1 MYTILVA
8 DDDEDLFEALNFT
21 LSQSHYQIIQAKD
34 GAEAVSKALELH
46 PDLILLDIIMPNVD
60 GLTACRKIKTT
71 EETKDIPSIMLTAK
85 DGVKDVADAFQAGAN
100 DYIVK
105 PFEME
110 QVLEKIEEFLG
121 SKVKEKTKNSFS

>member
-21 LSQSHYQIIQAKD
+21 LNQNDYRTIQAKD

-46 PDLILLDIIMPNVD
+46 PDLILLDIMMPNVD

-71 EETKDIPSIMLTAK
+71 EETKDIPTIMLTAK
-85 DGVKDVADAFQAGAN
+85 DEMEDVAAAFKAGAD
-100 DYIVK
+100 DYVVK
-105 PFEME
+105 PFIMG
-110 QVLEKIEEFLG
+110 QVLGKVKEFLG
-121 SKVKEKTKNSFS
+121 RKTKQEKESDL

>member
-21 LSQSHYQIIQAKD
+21 LSQNDYKVIQAKD
-34 GAEAVSKALELH
+34 GAEAISKALELQ

-71 EETKDIPSIMLTAK
+71 EETKDIPTIMLTAK
-85 DGVKDVADAFQAGAN
+85 DGVKDVAVAFQAGAD

-105 PFEME
+105 PFIMG
-110 QVLEKIEEFLG
+110 QVLGKVKEFLG
-121 SKVKEKTKNSFS
+121 RKAKQEKESDL

>member
-1 MYTILVA
+1 MYTILVV

-46 PDLILLDIIMPNVD
+46 PDLILLDIMMPNVD

-71 EETKDIPSIMLTAK
+71 EETKDIPTIMLTAK
-85 DGVKDVADAFQAGAN
+85 DGVKDVAAAFQAGAN

-105 PFEME
+105 PFIMG
-110 QVLEKIEEFLG
+110 QVLGKINEFLRTEKG
-121 SKVKEKTKNSFS
+121 EKEELHS

>member
-71 EETKDIPSIMLTAK
+71 EETKDIPTIMLTAK
-85 DGVKDVADAFQAGAN
+85 DGVKDIADAFQAGAN

-105 PFEME
+105 PFIMGH
-110 QVLEKIEEFLG
+110 VLGKI
-121 SKVKEKTKNSFS
+121 N